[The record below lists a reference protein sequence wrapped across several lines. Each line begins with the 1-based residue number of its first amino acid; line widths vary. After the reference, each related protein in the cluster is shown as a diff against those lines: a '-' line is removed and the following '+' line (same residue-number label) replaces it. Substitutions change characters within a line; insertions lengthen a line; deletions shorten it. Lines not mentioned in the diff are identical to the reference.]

1 MFALRA
7 FLHQAL
13 PAVWQ
18 RRGWAAR
25 LLWPLSRL
33 YAWGWRRHQRQAA
46 QAPAPRLP
54 VPVLVIGNVIAGGA
68 GKTPTCIAVVQHF
81 QRQGL
86 RVGVLSRGYG
96 RQATA
101 PACLE
106 VDGST
111 PAEHA
116 GDEPLLIHRHT
127 GAPVVVC
134 AQRLQGARQLL
145 QWHPDTQLLVC
156 DDGLQHLALP
166 RDGEICVMDERGIG
180 NGWLLPAGPL
190 REPWPRRSTILLQ
203 IASPYTAPADTSQ
216 RTPATLPIPPGQA
229 ACHARRSLA
238 EHALRADGQRH
249 ALADWAQAGQAV
261 TALAGIAQPER
272 FFSMLRAAGLQVAS
286 SAALPDH
293 ASSAELLQHAQCL
306 LAQGLPVLCTEK
318 DAVKLWPH
326 LSQRPQ
332 APQSPQLW
340 AVPLALQAEPAFFTA
355 LNDWW
360 QAQQTLRHITA
371 NKERPS

>member
-13 PAVWQ
+13 PAIWQ

-33 YAWGWRRHQRQAA
+33 YAWGWRRRQHQAA
-46 QAPAPRLP
+46 QAPTPPLP

-81 QRQGL
+81 QHLGV

-96 RQATA
+96 RQASA
-101 PACLE
+101 PPCLLINAQ
-106 VDGST
+106 T

-134 AQRLQGARQLL
+134 AQRLQGARHLL
-145 QWHPDTQLLVC
+145 QLHPYTQLLVC

-190 REPWPRRSTILLQ
+190 REPWPRRSTLLLQ
-203 IASPYTAPADTSQ
+203 IASTHTGTAQTDANSLTH
-216 RTPATLPIPPGQA
+216 TVLPLPPGQA
-229 ACHARRSLA
+229 TYHAQRALA

-249 ALADWAQAGQAV
+249 ALADWVQTGQAV

-272 FFSMLRAAGLQVAS
+272 FFNMLRAAGLHLANT
-286 SAALPDH
+286 AALPDH
-293 ASSAELLQHAQCL
+293 ASSTELLQHAQHL
-306 LAQGLPVLCTEK
+306 LAQGLPLLCTEK
-318 DAVKLWPH
+318 DAVKLWP
-326 LSQRPQ
+326 
-332 APQSPQLW
+332 QSPQVW

-355 LNDWW
+355 LSEWW
-360 QAQQTLRHITA
+360 QQQQAQHPPPAAEPHATV
-371 NKERPS
+371 E